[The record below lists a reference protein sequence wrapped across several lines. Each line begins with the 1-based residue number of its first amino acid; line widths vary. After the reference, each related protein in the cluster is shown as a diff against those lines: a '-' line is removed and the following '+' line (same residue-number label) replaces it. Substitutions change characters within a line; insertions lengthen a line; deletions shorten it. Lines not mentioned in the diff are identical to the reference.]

1 MTTESAKNCQA
12 QTDRFN
18 QNCCDYGCTNSHNCP
33 AHQQMPKK
41 DRTDKALKAIQWISF
56 FVLVLII
63 FINLMDFI
71 L

>member
-33 AHQQMPKK
+33 AHQETPKDDK
-41 DRTDKALKAIQWISF
+41 TDKLLSKVQWVPFI
-56 FVLVLII
+56 VLVLAVL
-63 FINLMDFI
+63 INFVDFI